1 MKLTSIRL
9 CNFRPFY
16 GRTPE
21 IVLANREDRNTT
33 VIHGNNGG
41 GKTSIL
47 NALTWVLYEKF
58 TAAFA
63 SPEQLVNKRAI
74 AEAKPGAPV
83 ECWVEVTFEHNGKR
97 YRAKRVCSVHK
108 TDTGVGQ
115 GRSELHL
122 LVAGDDGRWSQPQP
136 PLSPKDVINRV
147 LPESLHRYFFFD
159 GERIEKIVQSD
170 KKAEMAAAT
179 KVLLRVEVLDRAIR
193 HLGEAKKAL
202 EQDLAEIGDPET
214 QRLIQEK
221 NQLEQERERLIER
234 QQEISQG
241 LEAQKTLEKNV
252 GDQLREL
259 NSVRDLQK
267 ERDDLQKEAESIN
280 AKINEAKKR
289 LRQATSTKSYAVFLS
304 EATSEF
310 RAILNDLRERGEL
323 PAGIKQQFVKD
334 LLHQKR
340 CICGT
345 QLSEGTQPYKLV
357 QAWMDR
363 AGQGDVE
370 EAAIRMGAQVESID
384 KQIPEFWKELNDEQ
398 TNIGQLKKSLSL
410 VETKLDD
417 IHEKLITSPLEN
429 IRKLESRLD
438 AIRSK
443 VIELRLEESE
453 KNKRIADLETEITK
467 KEKLINQHQVKESK
481 HLIAHERIKV
491 TQDAS
496 ERLSDSRA
504 RIDQQF
510 RSELERSVQNIFR
523 QISFKPYVPKLSD
536 KYELTLIESTAG
548 REELVPASSGESVI
562 LSLSFIGSI
571 IDKVREWSRK
581 QTVIDLGSSI
591 FPVVMD
597 SPFAVLDL
605 EYKQQIARI
614 IPKLANQL
622 ILLVNKSQWINE
634 VEKEMT
640 AHIGKQYVLTY
651 YSPKDD
657 CKEDSIELAGSNY
670 FLVQQSPYEY
680 EYTIISEVG
689 RRG

>member
-16 GRTPE
+16 SKTPE
-21 IVLANREDRNTT
+21 IVLASREDRNTT

-41 GKTSIL
+41 GKTSLL

-74 AEAKPGAPV
+74 AEAKPGEPV
-83 ECWVEVTFEHNGKR
+83 ECWVEVAFEHNGKR
-97 YRAKRVCSVHK
+97 YRAKRVCHAYK
-108 TDTGVGQ
+108 TDTGVEQ
-115 GRSELHL
+115 GRSELL
-122 LVAGDDGRWSQPQP
+122 LQVAGNDGRWTQP
-136 PLSPKDVINRV
+136 PQASKDVINRV

-202 EQDLAEIGDPET
+202 EQELAEIGDPET

-221 NQLEQERERLIER
+221 NQLEQEQDRLKKR
-234 QQEISQG
+234 QNEISQE
-241 LEAQKTLEKNV
+241 LAAQNTLEKNL

-267 ERDDLQKEAESIN
+267 ERDKLQEEAKSIQ
-280 AKINEAKKR
+280 AKINQGKNR
-289 LRQATSTKSYAVFLS
+289 LRQVTSTKSYAVFLS
-304 EATSEF
+304 EATADF
-310 RAILNDLRERGEL
+310 RAILDDLRERGEL

-345 QLSEGTQPYKLV
+345 KLTEGTQSYKLV
-357 QAWMDR
+357 QTWMDK
-363 AGQGDVE
+363 AGRGDVE
-370 EAAIRMGAQVESID
+370 ETAIRMGAQIEAID

-398 TNIGQLKKSLSL
+398 NNIGQLTKSLSL
-410 VETKLDD
+410 IENKLED
-417 IHEKLITSPLEN
+417 IHENLINSPVEN
-429 IRKLESRLD
+429 IRDLEG
-438 AIRSK
+438 
-443 VIELRLEESE
+443 RLETI
-453 KNKRIADLETEITK
+453 KNKIRDLTLEEGENNTRIADLGTEISRK
-467 KEKLINQHQVKESK
+467 GKIIDQHQMNESK
-481 HLIAHERIKV
+481 QLIAQERIRV
-491 TQDAS
+491 TQDAID
-496 ERLSDSRA
+496 RLMDVRA
-504 RIDQQF
+504 TIDQQF
-510 RSELERSVQNIFR
+510 RSELEISVQKIFR

-548 REELVPASSGESVI
+548 REQLVPASSGESVI

-571 IDKVREWSRK
+571 IDKVREWSKK
-581 QTVIDLGSSI
+581 QTLIDLGSSI

-597 SPFAVLDL
+597 SPFAVLDI
-605 EYKQQIARI
+605 EYKQQIART

-622 ILLVNKSQWINE
+622 ILLVNKSQWMNE
-634 VEKEMT
+634 VEQEMNNYM
-640 AHIGKQYVLTY
+640 GKQYVLTY
-651 YSPKDD
+651 YSPKED
-657 CKEDSIELAGSNY
+657 CKEDSIELAGHNY
-670 FLVQQSPYEY
+670 PLVEQSPYEF
-680 EYTIISEVG
+680 EYTTICEVG
-689 RRG
+689 RHS